1 MSKHKVTSSGKAAD
15 RTDQR
20 SSKQPS
26 SGLLGSG
33 LLRWD
38 GLTWD
43 SCGESSYGV
52 GAAAAAGG
60 AVGVA
65 LFDKVIL
72 VGAVAGLGAL
82 AHFLSGWVASDW

>member
-1 MSKHKVTSSGKAAD
+1 MSNGKAAD
-15 RTDQR
+15 QTDQS

-33 LLRWD
+33 P
-38 GLTWD
+38 LTWD
-43 SCGESSYGV
+43 RLAWDRCGESSYGV

-82 AHFLSGWVASDW
+82 AHFLSGQITSDW

>member
-1 MSKHKVTSSGKAAD
+1 MSNGKTAD
-15 RTDQR
+15 QTDQR

-26 SGLLGSG
+26 SGLLDSG
-33 LLRWD
+33 LLAWD
-38 GLTWD
+38 SLTWD
-43 SCGESSYGV
+43 SCGQSGYGIGV
-52 GAAAAAGG
+52 AAAAGG

-65 LFDKVIL
+65 LLDQVIL

>member
-1 MSKHKVTSSGKAAD
+1 MSKHKVMSNGKAAD

-26 SGLLGSG
+26 SGILGSG
-33 LLRWD
+33 LLTWD
-38 GLTWD
+38 SLAWD
-43 SCGESSYGV
+43 SCGQGRYGI

-65 LFDKVIL
+65 LFDQVVL

-82 AHFLSGWVASDW
+82 AHFLSGWMMSDW

>member
-1 MSKHKVTSSGKAAD
+1 MSNGKAAD
-15 RTDQR
+15 RTNQR

-26 SGLLGSG
+26 SGPLGSG
-33 LLRWD
+33 P
-38 GLTWD
+38 LTWD

-65 LFDKVIL
+65 LFDQVIL
-72 VGAVAGLGAL
+72 VGAVAGLAAL
-82 AHFLSGWVASDW
+82 AHFLSGWMMSDQ